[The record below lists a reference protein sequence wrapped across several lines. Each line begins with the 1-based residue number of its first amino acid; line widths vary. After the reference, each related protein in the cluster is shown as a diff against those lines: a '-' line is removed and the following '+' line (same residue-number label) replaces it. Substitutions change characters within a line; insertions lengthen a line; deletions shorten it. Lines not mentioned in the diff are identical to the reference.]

1 MPQTYPQPVLRDE
14 LLLAQLKKAKKRNA
28 TWVCDVV
35 MCPHPVQE
43 EEDSTP
49 VFPYILIAADKKTG
63 TALPPAMVRSYE
75 QEADTLLHKLGEQML
90 ESCVPRRMIVT
101 DDRSHA
107 LLDALTDS
115 LGIELV
121 RADRDEQL
129 EDLEAEFADI
139 SADSGIDGLDE
150 EDAAEL
156 AAGLLMG
163 LDETAFLQLPQPV
176 WESLRAMI
184 GEGDIPAEVKDR
196 FRTLDE
202 KRRRH

>member
-1 MPQTYPQPVLRDE
+1 MT
-14 LLLAQLKKAKKRNA
+14 N
-28 TWVCDVV
+28 
-35 MCPHPVQE
+35 
-43 EEDSTP
+43 
-49 VFPYILIAADKKTG
+49 
-63 TALPPAMVRSYE
+63 
-75 QEADTLLHKLGEQML
+75 
-90 ESCVPRRMIVT
+90 
-101 DDRSHA
+101 DRTHA

-129 EDLEAEFADI
+129 EDLETEFADI

-176 WESLRAMI
+176 WESLRAII